1 MNDTP
6 YSGANTR
13 RNIVAFLIGKVPTAL
28 LTVAILGLSARTLA
42 AAEFGRYVL
51 VMAMVEIVL
60 GTSTLGLDWILLR
73 YAPVYRLNGS
83 RGSLTRMIAT
93 VAAARGAVLSL
104 LVAALLAGGPA
115 LAAAGHAL
123 PLPADLYAPFGVLLV
138 TEGVMRILRDNTLEA
153 LALQSRLQLV
163 LVARNSGI
171 ALALLYFSVHGGA
184 VARDLVLTEAAAA
197 ACSLL
202 LALAAV
208 VTALRAMPAAEPAG
222 TAWTRPSARQML
234 HVAVLNY
241 ASGIVEYLYS
251 PNFLILL
258 LARAES
264 AAAIGG
270 LGFALRLT
278 DIIRNYLPGML
289 VFGLVR
295 SRMIGAYVRSKDY
308 AELHMWA
315 QFLYKVS
322 LLTLLPVMGLVL
334 VDGEEI
340 LRIAS
345 AGRYAA
351 YHGLFAALCC
361 WLALRLHRL
370 ILGVVFN
377 AVELMRAWVRASL
390 LSLGVLPLIYLFGHE
405 RLGIWFV
412 AVALF
417 GNELIVNGLAVLALR
432 RRGFGWHLGLGWMAR
447 ATVALAP
454 GCVLAWLLPRQG
466 IPALALAAV
475 LLGVAYT
482 AGLLL
487 FGVLDRQ
494 DRRLVNRSVGR
505 TVFRHA

>member
-13 RNIVAFLIGKVPTAL
+13 RNIVAFLVGKVPTAL
-28 LTVAILGLSARTLA
+28 LTMAILGLSARTLP

-51 VMAMVEIVL
+51 VMAAVEIVL

-83 RGSLTRMIAT
+83 RAGLARMIAA
-93 VAAARGAVLSL
+93 VAAARGVLLSL
-104 LVAALLAGGPA
+104 LVAALLAGGGA
-115 LAAAGHAL
+115 LAAAGRSL
-123 PLPADLYAPFGVLLV
+123 PLPPDLYLPFGVLLV

-163 LVARNSGI
+163 LVARNAII
-171 ALALLYFSVHGGA
+171 ALALLYFNHHGGA
-184 VARDLVLTEAAAA
+184 VARELVLTEAAAA
-197 ACSLL
+197 ACTLL
-202 LALAAV
+202 LSLAAV
-208 VTALRAMPAAEPAG
+208 ATALRAMTTAEQV
-222 TAWTRPSARQML
+222 WTRPSARQML
-234 HVAVLNY
+234 RVAMLNY

-258 LARAES
+258 LAGTES

-295 SRMIGAYVRSKDY
+295 SRMIGAYVRSQDFG
-308 AELHMWA
+308 ELRMWA
-315 QFLYKVS
+315 QFLYKIS

-334 VDGEEI
+334 VDGELI
-340 LRIAS
+340 LNIAS
-345 AGRYAA
+345 GGRYAA
-351 YHGLFAALCC
+351 YHSLFAVLCF

-377 AVELMRAWVRASL
+377 AVELMHAWARAAL
-390 LSLGVLPLIYLFGHE
+390 LSLLVLPVIYLLGHD

-417 GNELIVNGLAVLALR
+417 GNELIVNGLALRALR
-432 RRGFGWHLGLGWMAR
+432 RHRFDWRLGLGWMAR
-447 ATVALAP
+447 AGAAMAAACALAWALPREGMVALA
-454 GCVLAWLLPRQG
+454 GA
-466 IPALALAAV
+466 AL
-475 LLGVAYT
+475 LLGCAYT

-494 DRRLVNRSVGR
+494 DRQLVNRSVGR

>member
-1 MNDTP
+1 MSDAP

-13 RNIVAFLIGKVPTAL
+13 RNILAFLVGKVPAAL
-28 LTVAILGLSARTLA
+28 LTVAILGLSARTLT

-51 VMAMVEIVL
+51 VMAAVEIAL

-83 RGSLTRMIAT
+83 RAGLMRMIGA
-93 VAAARGAVLSL
+93 VAAARGVLLSL
-104 LVAALLAGGPA
+104 LVAALLAGGGA

-123 PLPADLYAPFGVLLV
+123 PLPPDLYAPFGLLLV

-163 LVARNSGI
+163 LVARNGII
-171 ALALLYFSVHGGA
+171 ALALLYFSRHGGA
-184 VARDLVLTEAAAA
+184 VASDLVLTEAAAA
-197 ACSLL
+197 GCALL
-202 LALAAV
+202 MSFGAV
-208 VTALRAMPAAEPAG
+208 ATALRAMRPEEK
-222 TAWTRPSARQML
+222 AWTRPSARQML
-234 HVAVLNY
+234 RVAMLNY

-258 LARAES
+258 LAGAAS

-270 LGFALRLT
+270 LGFVLRLT

-295 SRMIGAYVRSKDY
+295 SRMIGAYVRSQDF

-315 QFLYKVS
+315 QFLYKIS

-334 VDGEEI
+334 VDGEAI
-340 LRIAS
+340 LALAS

-377 AVELMRAWVRASL
+377 AVELMHAWVRGSL
-390 LSLGVLPLIYLFGHE
+390 LSLLVLPLIYLLGHE

-432 RRGFGWHLGLGWMAR
+432 RHGYAWHIGLGWMAR
-447 ATVALAP
+447 AAAAMALGCAP
-454 GCVLAWLLPRQG
+454 AWLLPHQG
-466 IPALALAAV
+466 VPALVGAAL
-475 LLGVAYT
+475 LLGGAYT
-482 AGLLL
+482 AGLLG

-494 DRRLVNRSVGR
+494 DRQLVNRSVGR
-505 TVFRHA
+505 AVFRHA